1 MIEAGKIYNFKEE
14 FFELTGITMYQF
26 RNRKED
32 LLEWLKEFYDYELY
46 DGRPIRIYIKR
57 VIGEYKPLPR
67 KVNSRELTAK
77 KTKCY
82 TNFAIASLGTE
93 YAPNSKSRVARE
105 AISEFGYEEF
115 GHTSVPA
122 VVERYVG
129 PAMNEYGEHNDKYQW
144 VWFIDYTPLPQDVL
158 AHWATILKEEKIS
171 EEEAAN
177 AFYRQENGEDITK
190 EKNSYKKA
198 QKRFKEIYGTIPVKV
213 PEWRLKKGAQ

>member
-1 MIEAGKIYNFKEE
+1 MIEAGKIYDFKGE

-26 RNRKED
+26 RNRKDD
-32 LLEWLKEFYDYELY
+32 LLEWLKEFYEYELY

-57 VIGEYKPLPR
+57 VIGEYKSLPR
-67 KVNSRELTAK
+67 KVNSKELTEIK
-77 KTKCY
+77 KQRY
-82 TNFAIASLGTE
+82 TTFTIASLGTE
-93 YAPNSKSRVARE
+93 YTPNSKSRVARE
-105 AISEFGYEEF
+105 AMYNFGYEEF

-129 PAMNEYGEHNDKYQW
+129 PAMTQYGEHDNKYQW

-158 AHWATILKEEKIS
+158 AHWAEILKEEKIS

-198 QKRFKEIYGTIPVKV
+198 QQRFKEIYGTIPVKV
-213 PEWRLKKGAQ
+213 PGWRLKKGAD

>member
-1 MIEAGKIYNFKEE
+1 M
-14 FFELTGITMYQF
+14 
-26 RNRKED
+26 
-32 LLEWLKEFYDYELY
+32 
-46 DGRPIRIYIKR
+46 
-57 VIGEYKPLPR
+57 
-67 KVNSRELTAK
+67 
-77 KTKCY
+77 
-82 TNFAIASLGTE
+82 
-93 YAPNSKSRVARE
+93 
-105 AISEFGYEEF
+105 SEFGYEEF

-129 PAMNEYGEHNDKYQW
+129 PAMNEHGEHNDKYQW

-213 PEWRLKKGAQ
+213 PEWRLKKGAR